1 MILPSPFCR
10 SYLQVIQFIAS
21 NQLEMNNPE
30 SSGSSYTQ
38 GAISITSQALND
50 DDRLQTSQE
59 QLEIALAKARTYW
72 HSLADKLCHK
82 RYTLIIFNLQPM
94 LNRVPAIPREPE
106 RIRTYSTSPTQ
117 KAMFIEASST

>member
-10 SYLQVIQFIAS
+10 SYLQLIHMFPVVQFNTS
-21 NQLEMNNPE
+21 NRLEMNYPE
-30 SSGSSYTQ
+30 SSGSSDTQ
-38 GAISITSQALND
+38 DARSSTSQALND

-82 RYTLIIFNLQPM
+82 RYILISFDLQPI
-94 LNRVPAIPREPE
+94 LNGVPAISRGPE
-106 RIRTYSTSPTQ
+106 RIRTYSRSP
-117 KAMFIEASST
+117 A